1 MRRLRGVILE
11 GEEIEGG
18 HFGEV
23 RRLRGPPQGR
33 PQDFFR
39 GGPDFFLRGTNRF
52 MGLRVKQFL
61 NASQQNTL
69 LLSKC
74 HFMARI

>member
-1 MRRLRGVILE
+1 MPFFLN
-11 GEEIEGG
+11 
-18 HFGEV
+18 
-23 RRLRGPPQGR
+23 GPLDYKLQGR

-39 GGPDFFLRGTNRF
+39 GGPDFFLRGTYRLI
-52 MGLRVKQFL
+52 GLRVNQFL

-69 LLSKC
+69 LLSKW